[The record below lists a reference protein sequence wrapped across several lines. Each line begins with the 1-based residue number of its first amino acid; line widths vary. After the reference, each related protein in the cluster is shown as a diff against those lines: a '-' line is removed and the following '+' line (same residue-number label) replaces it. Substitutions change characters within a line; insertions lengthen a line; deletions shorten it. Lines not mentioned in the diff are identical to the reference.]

1 MEHEASV
8 LSMIGPD
15 TAPELIE
22 AFTHE
27 GSHCLAL
34 QAAEIHG
41 GCADLSSFCV
51 RAQRMSEA
59 ERGLTVRSVA
69 QKVLLCV
76 EALHKKRLVHCD
88 IKPSHFLRFDGVWKL
103 IDYDSVLSEGAPP
116 PLTAARARSN
126 REAMRAAL
134 GALPLRIETMMAPSR

>member
-1 MEHEASV
+1 MAIRNTKGTGGVRLPSHLAAEVMRGRYQLVCEVASRLMLVDDLTTPGTQRAIKRAADREKMEHEASV

-59 ERGLTVRSVA
+59 ERGLGLISVD
-69 QKVLLCV
+69 L
-76 EALHKKRLVHCD
+76 E
-88 IKPSHFLRFDGVWKL
+88 
-103 IDYDSVLSEGAPP
+103 
-116 PLTAARARSN
+116 
-126 REAMRAAL
+126 
-134 GALPLRIETMMAPSR
+134 